1 MRSCGIAL
9 RGCIYKSR
17 HRRTLSSNLSRL
29 SPNFFCLLRVKM
41 PNPKPE
47 RQAILQ
53 KVSEK
58 QEFDSGES
66 CLGKIDNIVEGFEE
80 NVLCV
85 LREFEKDM
93 KK

>member
-1 MRSCGIAL
+1 MFVLDTPKVPENTRFDV
-9 RGCIYKSR
+9 
-17 HRRTLSSNLSRL
+17 SRL
-29 SPNFFCLLRVKM
+29 VKPNRHM
-41 PNPKPE
+41 
-47 RQAILQ
+47 ILQ

-85 LREFEKDM
+85 LREFEKGINCIHT
-93 KK
+93 